1 MKHLLAGVVAVVM
14 FALALFVIWTNRT
27 HIGLAEMC
35 FAGGF
40 VIIGGG
46 ILAPLD
52 LKAAVAPLEAVVK
65 IVRNTSSGDH
75 NDGR

>member
-40 VIIGGG
+40 VIIGAG

-52 LKAAVAPLEAVVK
+52 LKAALEPLGVVATIARGKNETPPGA
-65 IVRNTSSGDH
+65 S
-75 NDGR
+75 

>member
-40 VIIGGG
+40 VMVGGG

-52 LKAAVAPLEAVVK
+52 LKEALGPLGIVAK
-65 IVRNTSSGDH
+65 IARGKPDA
-75 NDGR
+75 

>member
-1 MKHLLAGVVAVVM
+1 MKHLLAGLVAVVM
-14 FALALFVIWTNRT
+14 FVLALFVIWTNRT

-40 VIIGGG
+40 VLVGGG

-52 LKAAVAPLEAVVK
+52 LKAAVEPLGVVAK
-65 IVRNTSSGDH
+65 IARGKDETPPDA
-75 NDGR
+75 

>member
-14 FALALFVIWTNRT
+14 FGLALFVIWTNRT

-40 VIIGGG
+40 VLVGGG

-52 LKAAVAPLEAVVK
+52 LKAALEPLGVVAK
-65 IVRNTSSGDH
+65 IARGKDSNGDTH
-75 NDGR
+75 D

>member
-40 VIIGGG
+40 VLVGGG

-52 LKAAVAPLEAVVK
+52 LKAAMEPLGVVAK
-65 IVRNTSSGDH
+65 IVRGKDSNGNTHD
-75 NDGR
+75 

>member
-40 VIIGGG
+40 VLVGGG
-46 ILAPLD
+46 IPAPLD
-52 LKAAVAPLEAVVK
+52 LKAALEPLGVVAK
-65 IVRNTSSGDH
+65 IVRGKDSNGNTHD
-75 NDGR
+75 

>member
-1 MKHLLAGVVAVVM
+1 MKHLLAGLVAVVM

-40 VIIGGG
+40 VLVGGG

-52 LKAAVAPLEAVVK
+52 LKAALEPLGVVAK
-65 IVRNTSSGDH
+65 IARGTDDTPPSAS
-75 NDGR
+75 